1 MNKVFA
7 GVSCLLFT
15 SLDPRFESRFHAK
28 DNIYDTA
35 SSGYNTILGDEY
47 KAFSSLLCNLLHSPV
62 ISCLLGPNIL
72 LNTMFSLSFLSSR
85 SVNDQER
92 CYHYRSDYKATEAA
106 STCSNCAD
114 PGVLSSLIAHSCA
127 ASVIHYRR
135 TSEVTSLRVTP
146 SGTDRIS
153 SIGICIWFQSM
164 NHVRTRNV
172 LRMCQVA
179 VILWRRT
186 RSWR

>member
-72 LNTMFSLSFLSSR
+72 LNTMFSNILSFLSSC
-85 SVNDQER
+85 SVNDQVS
-92 CYHYRSDYKATEAA
+92 HPYKT
-106 STCSNCAD
+106 T
-114 PGVLSSLIAHSCA
+114 GKITVLYSYLKLQVQKHLSGNKEKLLI
-127 ASVIHYRR
+127 VNF
-135 TSEVTSLRVTP
+135 
-146 SGTDRIS
+146 IS
-153 SIGICIWFQSM
+153 AL
-164 NHVRTRNV
+164 V
-172 LRMCQVA
+172 
-179 VILWRRT
+179 
-186 RSWR
+186 